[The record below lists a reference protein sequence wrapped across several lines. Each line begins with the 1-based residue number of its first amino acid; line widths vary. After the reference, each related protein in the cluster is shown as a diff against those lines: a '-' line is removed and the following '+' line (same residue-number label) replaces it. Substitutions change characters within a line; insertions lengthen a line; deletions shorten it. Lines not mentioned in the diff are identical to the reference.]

1 MLDIY
6 LTRLKALR
14 EFGIPLAEQKEAE
27 GHLDFGCFM
36 SECGTYGCLLGWWA
50 TTEYARN
57 DGWCTKVTTPYWNG
71 RLTWTYAAEDYFNLG
86 AGLEWNRLFGP
97 DLGNTLAMRKAFL
110 DVLIQ
115 RRSTPN
121 TP

>member
-1 MLDIY
+1 MPDIY

-27 GHLDFGCFM
+27 GHLDFGC
-36 SECGTYGCLLGWWA
+36 
-50 TTEYARN
+50 
-57 DGWCTKVTTPYWNG
+57 
-71 RLTWTYAAEDYFNLG
+71 
-86 AGLEWNRLFGP
+86 
-97 DLGNTLAMRKAFL
+97 LAKRKAFL
-110 DVLIQ
+110 DALIQ

>member
-1 MLDIY
+1 MSDIY

-14 EFGIPLAEQKEAE
+14 DFGVPLAEQKEAE
-27 GHLDFGCFM
+27 GHLDFGVFM

-57 DGWCTKVTTPYWNG
+57 DGWRIVGTTPYWG
-71 RLTWTYAAEDYFNLG
+71 EDWLFAAEDYFG
-86 AGLEWNRLFGP
+86 FGRGRPEWLRLFGTEP
-97 DLGNTLAMRKAFL
+97 DNTLAMRKTYL
-110 DVLIQ
+110 ETLIQ
-115 RRSTPN
+115 RRSPPN

>member
-1 MLDIY
+1 MSDTH

-27 GHLDFGCFM
+27 GHLDFLLYM

-50 TTEYARN
+50 TTEYAQR
-57 DGWCTKVTTPYWNG
+57 DGWHFRGTTPYWNEK
-71 RLTWTYAAEDYFNLG
+71 WVYAAEAYF
-86 AGLEWNRLFGP
+86 GLKRRSPIWRRLFGP
-97 DLGNTLAMRKAFL
+97 AQTNTLAMRKAFL
-110 DVLIQ
+110 DALIQ

>member
-1 MLDIY
+1 MSDIY

-36 SECGTYGCLLGWWA
+36 SECDTYGCLLGWWA

-57 DGWCTKVTTPYWNG
+57 DGWCIKATTPYWNG
-71 RLTWTYAAEDYFNLG
+71 TWAYATENYFNLNRYTH
-86 AGLEWNRLFGP
+86 EWIRLFGP
-97 DLGNTLAMRKAFL
+97 DPGNTLAKRKAFL
-110 DVLIQ
+110 DTLIQ